1 MPNDMPLL
9 RGQRKILTPMIPV
22 ESVAKAQGKQIL
34 LTPAQ
39 QIELQRIMK
48 TAPGGGVTLHFN
60 AVTGQLEHM
69 EAAR

>member
-1 MPNDMPLL
+1 MSDMPLL
-9 RGQRKILTPMIPV
+9 RGERKILTPMIPP
-22 ESVAKAQGKQIL
+22 EAVAKAQRKQML

-60 AVTGQLEHM
+60 AQTGQLEHM